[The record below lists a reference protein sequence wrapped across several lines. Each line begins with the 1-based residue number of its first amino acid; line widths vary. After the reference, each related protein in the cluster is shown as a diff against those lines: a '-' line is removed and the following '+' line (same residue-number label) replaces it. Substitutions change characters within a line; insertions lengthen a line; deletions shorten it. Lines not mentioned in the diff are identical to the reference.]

1 MAQSIAK
8 CSYGRYSLS
17 GLGGHCGGHGGHF
30 SWHGGHC
37 GGHGGHFGGH
47 CGGHCRDC
55 VCTDWH

>member
-30 SWHGGHC
+30 
-37 GGHGGHFGGH
+37 GGH